1 MRIFTLSAAF
11 IAICTL
17 SACSGTRSTSVAEL
31 TKNDKY
37 MSCTDLELE
46 ITEATFLR
54 DKAERN
60 RSLSFRNIIMP
71 LSYPSTYLSASDAV
85 SSASNRI
92 DYLSRLYAVKGCD
105 AQQQQYAAAEA
116 GYGGYAPQGQAAPTA
131 YERPAYGH

>member
-1 MRIFTLSAAF
+1 MRTFTLSAA
-11 IAICTL
+11 ILALYAL
-17 SACSGTRSTSVAEL
+17 SACAGTKSTSVAEL
-31 TKNDKY
+31 TKHDKH

-60 RSLSFRNIIMP
+60 RGLSFRNVIMP

-85 SSASNRI
+85 QSAANRI

-105 AQQQQYAAAEA
+105 AQQQQYAAAEV
-116 GYGGYAPQGQAAPTA
+116 GYGGYTPHGQAAPTA